1 MSDSLTQN
9 AFNKHLYYLVNEFL
23 LQLQT
28 PHPLTGK
35 EDCFY
40 TADDGIS
47 MSLLNKTM
55 EQLKVETL
63 ITVLTPQDLI
73 TFDIPLP
80 AIVHLNLGT
89 AGELAF
95 IHEINDDVIT
105 WRSYFRKE
113 LQTTH
118 INLFSRF
125 WDGVIMIME

>member
-1 MSDSLTQN
+1 MSDYLTKPE
-9 AFNKHLYYLVNEFL
+9 FNKHLHYLVSEFL
-23 LQLQT
+23 LQLKPPQL
-28 PHPLTGK
+28 LTGK

-40 TADDGIS
+40 TADEGIS
-47 MSLLNKTM
+47 MSLLNKAM
-55 EQLKVETL
+55 EQLKVETM
-63 ITVLTPQDLI
+63 ITALTKDDLI

-95 IHEINDDVIT
+95 IHEIDDEVII
-105 WRSYFRKE
+105 WRSYYRKK